1 LNDTVQIAFGKVLR
15 KYRLQQNLS
24 QEKLAELANLDRTY
38 ISQIERGLKSP
49 SIKTLL
55 ALAQALQ
62 VDAHLLVADLE
73 SELSIS
79 PVQEKPPGSVRR
91 NS

>member
-1 LNDTVQIAFGKVLR
+1 LKDIIQISFGHALR
-15 KYRLQQNLS
+15 KYRLQQKLS

-49 SIKTLL
+49 SIKTLF

-62 VDAHLLVADLE
+62 IDASLLIVELENDLKH
-73 SELSIS
+73 SKA
-79 PVQEKPPGSVRR
+79 Q
-91 NS
+91 

>member
-1 LNDTVQIAFGKVLR
+1 MIQVAFGKVLR
-15 KYRLQQNLS
+15 KYRLQQDLS

-38 ISQIERGLKSP
+38 VSQIERGLKSP

-55 ALAQALQ
+55 ALAQALR
-62 VDAHLLVADLE
+62 VDAHLLVAELE

-79 PVQEKPPGSVRR
+79 PVQERQQDENCSD
-91 NS
+91 